1 MPYEAAEERLKEA
14 AVLGGEPLWLAIRGN
29 LTKLDE
35 AKLWW
40 QVVQGPVTPVI
51 ADPAFAET
59 AAGLLPTEPF
69 DATTWK
75 SWTQGVAAATGAKG
89 KALFMP
95 LRQALTGL
103 EHGPE
108 LAALLPLIGRE
119 KALKRLAGESA

>member
-1 MPYEAAEERLKEA
+1 
-14 AVLGGEPLWLAIRGN
+14 VDGGEAFWLAVRGN

-35 AKLWW
+35 ATSWW
-40 QVVQGPVTPVI
+40 QVVQGPAAPVI
-51 ADPAFAET
+51 ADPAFA
-59 AAGLLPTEPF
+59 AAAADLLPQEPF

-75 SWTQGVAAATGAKG
+75 SWTQAVAAATGAKG

-103 EHGPE
+103 DHGPE
-108 LAALLPLIGRE
+108 LAALLPLIGRD